1 MKSQDIDTCTA
12 ALQTEINH
20 FMSIPWCRPHLCEP
34 NFQPIDKPREATPD
48 NGHTL
53 LGKTWFTE
61 DTIPHLLTLYRQPS
75 VPESL
80 RGELRRFH
88 TLGTGLNEHPNI
100 LHGGAVAAILDGAL
114 GVLIRYSMPDVQ
126 PAYTVALNITYKKAI
141 KTPETIMARSWIT
154 KTEGRK
160 IWGTA
165 QIESGTGEI
174 YATAEGVFVKAIA
187 KI

>member
-126 PAYTVALNITYKKAI
+126 PAYTVVLNITYKKAI

>member
-88 TLGTGLNEHPNI
+88 T
-100 LHGGAVAAILDGAL
+100 
-114 GVLIRYSMPDVQ
+114 YSMPDVQ